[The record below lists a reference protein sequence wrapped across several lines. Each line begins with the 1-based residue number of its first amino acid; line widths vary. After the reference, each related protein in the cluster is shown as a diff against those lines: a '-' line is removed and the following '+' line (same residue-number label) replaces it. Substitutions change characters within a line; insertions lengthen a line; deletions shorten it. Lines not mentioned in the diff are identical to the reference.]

1 MLFYSKKSN
10 NIHTYPSM
18 LSLYITQ
25 SEIQEKLKNL
35 EIKPKLVLGYI
46 MPDMDFNSTSLLIK
60 ETLNNDCYVV
70 LASSCGLLCSKNTS
84 QFYGNGIQGEGIV
97 LQIFSED
104 MIENVHVASI
114 NLGMKIQ
121 NTNEQIAFIK
131 KEIQN
136 ISIPFRID
144 YKNTIAYTLIDGL
157 SASESFFMEAL
168 YNAEQLPCLYIGGS
182 AGGKLDFKNTYIFNN
197 DKVIQGS
204 AVVTYIKLKPNY
216 HFGIFKSQ
224 NFEETNYK
232 FTVLSADVKNRTVSL
247 FLDKSGKNSI
257 KAIDALCN
265 FFHCKE
271 NELEVKMQDY
281 TFGIKINGEFY
292 VRSVSK
298 LDFESK
304 NISFYCDIENAE
316 ELILLKKID
325 FLKATTKD
333 YEKFALH
340 KPKPIGAIFN
350 DCILR
355 RLNNSDKINELN
367 LFNDMNVVGFST
379 FGELLGVNIN
389 QTLSAIFFYKTD
401 ENFKDEYIES
411 FIQRYS
417 CFKAYFLQRK
427 IKRLELINNISNLM
441 IEQLKI
447 SIPVISNVSHT
458 LRNISQDFKIVQD
471 SLNHMDN
478 NFNTFTASLSQS
490 LQEGSDRMNL
500 EKDIS
505 QLLENIT
512 NLSKIFE
519 IISDIA
525 DQTNLLALNAAIEAA
540 RAGEYGR
547 GFAVVADEVRK
558 LAERTQLS
566 LKETEVSV
574 KAVTQTIGVIEK
586 NTQNTSK
593 DMLEISN
600 HSNEI
605 SKLISNLVASGST
618 ISKDLSDKG
627 QIGEMLDE
635 ELQKIKHY
643 EDILSILK
651 NKRV

>member
-10 NIHTYPSM
+10 NIQTYPSM

-35 EIKPKLVLGYI
+35 KIKPKLVLGYI

-104 MIENVHVASI
+104 MIENVHVTSI

-168 YNAEQLPCLYIGGS
+168 YNAGQLPCLYIGGS

-257 KAIDALCN
+257 KAVDALCN

-298 LDFESK
+298 LDFENK

-325 FLKATTKD
+325 FIKATTKD

-471 SLNHMDN
+471 NLNHMDN
-478 NFNTFTASLSQS
+478 NFNTFTASISQS

-540 RAGEYGR
+540 RVGEYGR

-574 KAVTQTIGVIEK
+574 KAVTQTIEVIEK

-593 DMLEISN
+593 DILEISN

-605 SKLISNLVASGST
+605 SKIISNLVVSGST

-627 QIGEMLDE
+627 QIGEILDE

>member
-1 MLFYSKKSN
+1 
-10 NIHTYPSM
+10 
-18 LSLYITQ
+18 
-25 SEIQEKLKNL
+25 
-35 EIKPKLVLGYI
+35 
-46 MPDMDFNSTSLLIK
+46 
-60 ETLNNDCYVV
+60 
-70 LASSCGLLCSKNTS
+70 
-84 QFYGNGIQGEGIV
+84 
-97 LQIFSED
+97 
-104 MIENVHVASI
+104 
-114 NLGMKIQ
+114 
-121 NTNEQIAFIK
+121 
-131 KEIQN
+131 
-136 ISIPFRID
+136 
-144 YKNTIAYTLIDGL
+144 
-157 SASESFFMEAL
+157 
-168 YNAEQLPCLYIGGS
+168 
-182 AGGKLDFKNTYIFNN
+182 
-197 DKVIQGS
+197 
-204 AVVTYIKLKPNY
+204 
-216 HFGIFKSQ
+216 
-224 NFEETNYK
+224 
-232 FTVLSADVKNRTVSL
+232 
-247 FLDKSGKNSI
+247 
-257 KAIDALCN
+257 
-265 FFHCKE
+265 
-271 NELEVKMQDY
+271 
-281 TFGIKINGEFY
+281 
-292 VRSVSK
+292 
-298 LDFESK
+298 
-304 NISFYCDIENAE
+304 
-316 ELILLKKID
+316 
-325 FLKATTKD
+325 
-333 YEKFALH
+333 
-340 KPKPIGAIFN
+340 
-350 DCILR
+350 
-355 RLNNSDKINELN
+355 
-367 LFNDMNVVGFST
+367 
-379 FGELLGVNIN
+379 GVNIN

-471 SLNHMDN
+471 NLNHMDN
-478 NFNTFTASLSQS
+478 NFNTFTASISQS

-574 KAVTQTIGVIEK
+574 KAVTQTIEVIEK

-593 DMLEISN
+593 DILEISN

-605 SKLISNLVASGST
+605 SKIISNLVVSGST

-627 QIGEMLDE
+627 QIGEILDE